1 MMLMKLNLPNKITV
15 SRIII
20 GILMI
25 IILIVPWYNL
35 GINMPK
41 YVVNGEIIK
50 LEYIIAGVMFI
61 IASLTDFIDGKI
73 ARSRNMVTDFG
84 KVADAIADK
93 ILVNGLLIILAYD
106 RMIPV
111 VIPVVIITRD
121 IIVDSCK
128 MVCGNKGKVVAAS
141 IWGKAKTMFM
151 MIGLTL
157 TMFNNIPFSFINLP
171 LDKFLI
177 IVATV
182 LSIISGYQYYKNSKK
197 YLF

>member
-1 MMLMKLNLPNKITV
+1 MKLNLPNKITV

-84 KVADAIADK
+84 KVADAIADT
-93 ILVNGLLIILAYD
+93 LLSERTD
-106 RMIPV
+106 RI
-111 VIPVVIITRD
+111 
-121 IIVDSCK
+121 
-128 MVCGNKGKVVAAS
+128 
-141 IWGKAKTMFM
+141 
-151 MIGLTL
+151 
-157 TMFNNIPFSFINLP
+157 
-171 LDKFLI
+171 
-177 IVATV
+177 
-182 LSIISGYQYYKNSKK
+182 
-197 YLF
+197 